1 MSTLTTLL
9 TICPAGTFLIAA
21 PNAPKRLSGI
31 SGVSPFS
38 GTPGIFA
45 LYLRAYVVKLLGFAR
60 TSFNTWFAVAESV
73 ALKAIICNFAESSWR
88 VNAAGFAS

>member
-9 TICPAGTFLIAA
+9 TICPTATFLIAS
-21 PNAPKRLSGI
+21 PKAPKRLSGI
-31 SGVSPFS
+31 SEVSPFS

-60 TSFNTWFAVAESV
+60 TSFNTWLAVAESV
-73 ALKAIICNFAESSWR
+73 ALKAMICNFAVSS
-88 VNAAGFAS
+88 